1 MKKSEYQLFVDG
13 RATAT
18 KVSLD
23 DLDAEVINRVFR
35 EDPPDDF
42 RREYRKVSRSQRSS
56 IFVAVRRAVMRGS
69 EMVAQAKSA
78 TFARRIANALNRHT
92 PNEKGY

>member
-1 MKKSEYQLFVDG
+1 MNTGDH
-13 RATAT
+13 
-18 KVSLD
+18 
-23 DLDAEVINRVFR
+23 RVWNAR
-35 EDPPDDF
+35 EQAKLH
-42 RREYRKVSRSQRSS
+42 RM

-78 TFARRIANALNRHT
+78 TFARRIANALNKHT

>member
-1 MKKSEYQLFVDG
+1 MKKSEEPVNYM
-13 RATAT
+13 
-18 KVSLD
+18 
-23 DLDAEVINRVFR
+23 
-35 EDPPDDF
+35 PP
-42 RREYRKVSRSQRSS
+42 RLRGL